1 MQIERMHLI
10 TAAQAAQ
17 ASMAENKVPGL
28 AMAFFSGGEQV
39 CAETLGIADS
49 VRNLPVSM
57 GTHFEAASLTKPV
70 FAYLVLRLVE
80 AGVLR
85 LDAPLCESLPGSL
98 PTEDPRFAQATAAHV
113 LSHGTGL
120 PNWGAAPLPLA
131 FAPGQGFR
139 YSGTGYACLQTVV
152 EHRTGRRLDDLLQ
165 TELFG
170 PLGMEDAA
178 MVWTGPLNRT
188 LARTWDEAGAPEPKR
203 GRAQHA
209 VALEP
214 NAAFSLYVTI
224 ADYPKFLAQ
233 ILSETGFASR
243 VCAVR
248 NPAGH
253 GVEWGLGWGLYQ
265 EVIWHWGDNGGFKS
279 FVCFDPVTRDAL
291 LIHTNGANGLHT
303 CFDVAEHC
311 TGFDFSNIAAMIAE
325 AE

>member
-1 MQIERMHLI
+1 MQIERTRLI
-10 TAAQAAQ
+10 TAAQAAR
-17 ASMAENKVPGL
+17 ASMEENKVPGL

-49 VRNLPVSM
+49 VCNLPVSM

-70 FAYLVLRLVE
+70 FAYLVLRPVE
-80 AGVLR
+80 AGALR
-85 LDAPLCESLPGSL
+85 LDVPLCEYLAGSL

-139 YSGTGYACLQTVV
+139 YSGKGYTW
-152 EHRTGRRLDDLLQ
+152 RRLDDLLQ

-203 GRAQHA
+203 RRAQHT

-224 ADYPKFLAQ
+224 ADYPKFRPDRIPFLQPVLQMA
-233 ILSETGFASR
+233 L
-243 VCAVR
+243 R
-248 NPAGH
+248 NP
-253 GVEWGLGWGLYQ
+253 
-265 EVIWHWGDNGGFKS
+265 
-279 FVCFDPVTRDAL
+279 
-291 LIHTNGANGLHT
+291 
-303 CFDVAEHC
+303 
-311 TGFDFSNIAAMIAE
+311 
-325 AE
+325 

>member
-1 MQIERMHLI
+1 
-10 TAAQAAQ
+10 
-17 ASMAENKVPGL
+17 
-28 AMAFFSGGEQV
+28 
-39 CAETLGIADS
+39 
-49 VRNLPVSM
+49 
-57 GTHFEAASLTKPV
+57 
-70 FAYLVLRLVE
+70 
-80 AGVLR
+80 
-85 LDAPLCESLPGSL
+85 
-98 PTEDPRFAQATAAHV
+98 
-113 LSHGTGL
+113 
-120 PNWGAAPLPLA
+120 
-131 FAPGQGFR
+131 
-139 YSGTGYACLQTVV
+139 
-152 EHRTGRRLDDLLQ
+152 
-165 TELFG
+165 
-170 PLGMEDAA
+170 

-243 VCAVR
+243 VRAVR